1 MRGERRKIC
10 GSEGRKVTGEGGSVD
25 SELDKWRAE
34 VTDIILARVLIVVS
48 LIGLIVALAL
58 PYYLKFFAEKGM

>member
-1 MRGERRKIC
+1 M
-10 GSEGRKVTGEGGSVD
+10 TGEGGSVD